1 MRLSKRLEAV
11 AALVTSRGVLAD
23 IGTDHGYVP
32 IALAESGRIKRAI
45 AMDVRQGPLSRARKN
60 IAAAGLAD
68 CIETR
73 LSDGLTALSPGEA
86 SAIVIA
92 GMGGELMRRIL
103 SAGEAVCGQADELI
117 LQPQSDIAR
126 VREYLRLRGYRI
138 DAEAMVWDGKYY
150 PMLRAVHTPEADG
163 VRGEEEEMA
172 LLGDLYG
179 PLLLRDKNPLL
190 FSFLEKE
197 GEELAR
203 ILESLDGQPESEK
216 AKERRGQ
223 VRVRLSYNEKAKEL
237 CRAANANIHN

>member
-1 MRLSKRLEAV
+1 MSKRLEAV
-11 AALVTSRGVLAD
+11 AALVTSWGVLAD
-23 IGTDHGYVP
+23 IGTDHAYVP

-45 AMDVRQGPLSRARKN
+45 AMDVRRGPLSRAREN

-86 SAIVIA
+86 SSIVIA

-103 SAGEAVCGQADELI
+103 SAGEAVCGQAEELI

-138 DAEAMVWDGKYY
+138 DAEEMVWDGKYY
-150 PMLRAVHTPEADG
+150 PMLRAVHAPEACG
-163 VRGEEEEMA
+163 VRGEEEMA

-179 PLLLRDKNPLL
+179 PLLLRDKHPLL
-190 FSFLEKE
+190 LSFLEKE

-216 AKERRGQ
+216 AGKRRGQ
-223 VRVRLSYNEKAKEL
+223 VLVRLSYNEKAKEL
-237 CRAANANIHN
+237 CRAANIHN